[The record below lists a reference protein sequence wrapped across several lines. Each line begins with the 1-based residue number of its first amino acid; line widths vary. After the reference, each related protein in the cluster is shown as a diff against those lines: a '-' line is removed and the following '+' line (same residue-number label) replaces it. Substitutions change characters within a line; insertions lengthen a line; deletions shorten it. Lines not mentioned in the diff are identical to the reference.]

1 MRQLVLSDKNT
12 GITPKKE
19 NKIRTTDITKD
30 KPQKTH
36 SFTSRTKTTHP
47 QTAKLQRTER
57 HHIRKHCQTTPI
69 TALSILSTRN
79 YKSTTSQHSTH
90 LHTTAILGSERS
102 TRREQELIQAPSQ
115 VGGGGRMRRCRRR
128 RDTPRCSR
136 ARTNGGDVEETE
148 TEDDRA
154 NPHNADP
161 EAYQSGETDWGRRK

>member
-115 VGGGGRMRRCRRR
+115 VGGGGDETMQTTPRHPKMLKGQNQWRRR
-128 RDTPRCSR
+128 
-136 ARTNGGDVEETE
+136 GGDR
-148 TEDDRA
+148 D
-154 NPHNADP
+154 
-161 EAYQSGETDWGRRK
+161 GRR